1 MKANGRTMNPLG
13 YRTLWRRLALAPAM
27 LGLISTSVIFG
38 YASSA
43 LRKSYRDGAGFGS
56 MQTSRVDADDSG
68 AGDVPD
74 GDLHARSRAQD
85 PLENYRA
92 TLALLKKS
100 YYNGPIDSR
109 RTRTLTY
116 EAIRGMLG
124 SLRDQFTSFLDPDDW
139 SQMKATTEG
148 DFEGI
153 GALLEQ
159 EGSQVR
165 VVRPIETSPAE
176 AAGLKT
182 DDIVVSIDGESVRGL
197 GVNDVVR
204 KIKGQQGT
212 RVRVGVQRG
221 RVLLEFALM
230 RALVEPPV
238 VQHWMEDGNN
248 KIGHIVL
255 SEFNEK
261 SIAQIQKAY
270 GELISNGMQALVFD
284 LRYNP
289 GGLLETAEDVASLFI
304 PKDLDSDLRNVVVYI
319 HEGTGKEKG
328 DRLRAPGFVMKRM
341 PIVVLVNGNS
351 ASASEIVS
359 GALKDYGIATLIGE
373 RTYGKGRV
381 QTLYPLDD
389 GSALRLTTALYYPPR
404 HYDINFERDPDGQK
418 IEGTGGIMPD
428 IEIKQSPR
436 WHAEDFK
443 DKVNDLQLQAAI
455 DFLRSRLTGKT
466 VAEAR
471 DQLQIVR

>member
-1 MKANGRTMNPLG
+1 MKHTLHS
-13 YRTLWRRLALAPAM
+13 TLWQRLALLPAVV
-27 LGLISTSVIFG
+27 GLVSTSVIFG

-43 LRKSYRDGAGFGS
+43 LRKPVTESADGGY

-68 AGDVPD
+68 ASDTPD
-74 GDLHARSRAQD
+74 PDSRIRVRAQD
-85 PLENYRA
+85 PLDNYRI
-92 TLALLKKS
+92 TLALLKKN
-100 YYNGPIDSR
+100 YYHAPIDAR

-165 VVRPIETSPAE
+165 IVRPIETSPAE
-176 AAGLKT
+176 AAGIRT
-182 DDIVVSIDGESVRGL
+182 DDVVVSIDGVSVRGL
-197 GVNDVVR
+197 GVNDVVN
-204 KIKGQQGT
+204 KIKGQEGT
-212 RVRVGVQRG
+212 KVRLGILRG
-221 RVLLEFALM
+221 KTPLEFTLT

-238 VQHWMEDGNN
+238 VQHWMEDGGS

-261 SIAQIQKAY
+261 SIAQMRKAY
-270 GELISNGMQALVFD
+270 GDLGAQGMRALVFD
-284 LRYNP
+284 LRFNP

-304 PKDLDSDLRNVVVYI
+304 PKDQDSDLRNVIVYI
-319 HEGTGKEKG
+319 HEGSGKEKG
-328 DRLRAPGFVMKRM
+328 DRLRTPGFSMKRM
-341 PIVVLVNGNS
+341 PMVVLVNGNS
-351 ASASEIVS
+351 ASASEIVA
-359 GALKDYGIATLIGE
+359 GALKDYGMATLMGE

-418 IEGTGGIMPD
+418 IEGTGGILPD
-428 IEIKQSPR
+428 IEVKQSPKWR
-436 WHAEDFK
+436 AEDFK
-443 DKVNDLQLQAAI
+443 DKANDLQLQAAV
-455 DFLRSRLTGKT
+455 DFLRSRLNGKT

-471 DQLQIVR
+471 EQFRTVR

>member
-1 MKANGRTMNPLG
+1 LSLHSVWQK
-13 YRTLWRRLALAPAM
+13 LALAPAV

-43 LRKSYRDGAGFGS
+43 LKRPIHENTDAGY
-56 MQTSRVDADDSG
+56 MLTSRVDADDSG
-68 AGDVPD
+68 GSDVPD
-74 GDLHARSRAQD
+74 PEYRARSRVQD
-85 PLENYRA
+85 PLDNYRS
-92 TLALLKKS
+92 TLALLKKN
-100 YYNGPIDSR
+100 YYSGPIDSR
-109 RTRTLTY
+109 RTRQLTY

-165 VVRPIETSPAE
+165 IVRPIETSPAE
-176 AAGLKT
+176 AAGIRT
-182 DDIVVSIDGESVRGL
+182 DDVVVSVDGDNVRGMN
-197 GVNDVVR
+197 VNDVVR
-204 KIKGQQGT
+204 KIKGQEGT
-212 RVRVGVQRG
+212 KMRLGIQRG
-221 RVLLEFALM
+221 KTVLEFSLT
-230 RALVEPPV
+230 RALIEPPV
-238 VQHWMEDGNN
+238 VQHWMEDGSN

-261 SIAQIQKAY
+261 SVAQMQRAY
-270 GELISNGMQALVFD
+270 SDLSNQGMRALVFD

-289 GGLLETAEDVASLFI
+289 GGLLDTAEDVASLFI
-304 PKDLDSDLRNVVVYI
+304 PKDQDSDLKNVVVYI
-319 HEGTGKEKG
+319 HEGSGKEKG
-328 DRLRAPGFVMKRM
+328 DRLRTPGFGMKRM
-341 PIVVLVNGNS
+341 PMVVLVNGNS
-351 ASASEIVS
+351 ASAAEIVS
-359 GALKDYGIATLIGE
+359 GAIKDYGIATLMGE

-404 HYDINFERDPDGQK
+404 HYDINFERDPDGSK
-418 IEGTGGIMPD
+418 IEGTGGILPD
-428 IEIKQSPR
+428 IEVKQSPR

-443 DKVNDLQLQAAI
+443 DKINDLQLQAAL
-455 DFLRSRLTGKT
+455 DFLRSRLNGKS

-471 DQLQIVR
+471 EQLQIVR

>member
-1 MKANGRTMNPLG
+1 MNHSPIRSLLGRLT
-13 YRTLWRRLALAPAM
+13 LAPAII
-27 LGLISTSVIFG
+27 GLVSTSVIFG
-38 YASSA
+38 YASTA
-43 LRKSYRDGAGFGS
+43 LRQSHHESSEAQY
-56 MQTSRVDADDSG
+56 MLTSRVDADDSG
-68 AGDVPD
+68 ATDTPEPD
-74 GDLHARSRAQD
+74 IRSRGLAQD
-85 PLENYRA
+85 PLDNYRS
-92 TLALLKKS
+92 TLALLKRN
-100 YYNGPIDSR
+100 YYGGPIDSR

-139 SQMKATTEG
+139 SQMKETTEG

-159 EGSQVR
+159 EGAQVR
-165 VVRPIETSPAE
+165 IVRPIETSPAE
-176 AAGLKT
+176 TAGIKA
-182 DDIVVSIDGESVRGL
+182 DDVIVSVDGVSVKGL

-204 KIKGQQGT
+204 RIKGQEGT
-212 RVRVGVQRG
+212 RVRLGILRG
-221 RVLLEFALM
+221 RATLEFSLT
-230 RALVEPPV
+230 RALIEPPV
-238 VQHWMEDGNN
+238 VQHWMEDSDG

-261 SIAQIQKAY
+261 SIAQIRKAY
-270 GELISNGMQALVFD
+270 SDLNNQGMRALVFD

-304 PKDLDSDLRNVVVYI
+304 PKDQDSDLHNVVVFI
-319 HEGTGKEKG
+319 HEGSGKEKG
-328 DRLRAPGFVMKRM
+328 DRLRTPEFSVKRM
-341 PIVVLVNGNS
+341 PMVVLVNGNS

-359 GALKDYGIATLIGE
+359 GALKDYGMATLIGE

-418 IEGTGGIMPD
+418 IEGTGGILPD
-428 IEIKQSPR
+428 IEVKQSPK

-443 DKVNDLQLQAAI
+443 DKANDAQLDAALN
-455 DFLRSRLTGKT
+455 FLRSRLNGKT

-471 DQLQIVR
+471 EQLQVVH

>member
-1 MKANGRTMNPLG
+1 MNSSSNNSI
-13 YRTLWRRLALAPAM
+13 WRQLTLAPAII
-27 LGLISTSVIFG
+27 GLVSTSVIFG

-43 LRKSYRDGAGFGS
+43 LKRPAAENSDSGYVQAS
-56 MQTSRVDADDSG
+56 HADADDNG
-68 AGDVPD
+68 AGDIPD
-74 GDLHARSRAQD
+74 PESHSRGRLQD
-85 PLENYRA
+85 PLENYRT
-92 TLALLKKS
+92 TLTLLKKS
-100 YYNGPIDSR
+100 YYNGPIDGHK
-109 RTRTLTY
+109 TRLLTY
-116 EAIRGMLG
+116 EAIRGMLA

-165 VVRPIETSPAE
+165 IVKPIETSPAE
-176 AAGLKT
+176 AAGIQT
-182 DDIVVSIDGESVRGL
+182 DDIVVSVDGSSVRGFSVN
-197 GVNDVVR
+197 GVVN
-204 KIKGQQGT
+204 KIKGQEGT
-212 RVRVGVQRG
+212 KVRLGIIRG
-221 RVLLEFALM
+221 KVPLEFTLT
-230 RALVEPPV
+230 RALIEPPV
-238 VQHWMEDGNN
+238 VQHWMEDPDSA
-248 KIGHIVL
+248 IGHIVL

-261 SIAQIQKAY
+261 SIAQIQRAY
-270 GELISNGMQALVFD
+270 GELDRMGMRALVFD

-304 PKDLDSDLRNVVVYI
+304 QKDQDADLRNVIVYI
-319 HEGTGKEKG
+319 HEGSGREKG
-328 DRLRAPGFVMKRM
+328 DRLRTPTFHMKRM

-359 GALKDYGIATLIGE
+359 GALKDYGVATLMGE

-404 HYDINFERDPDGQK
+404 HYDINFERDASGQK
-418 IEGTGGIMPD
+418 VEGTGGIQPD
-428 IEIKQSPR
+428 VEVKQSAK

-443 DKVNDLQLQAAI
+443 DKTNDLQLQAAV

-471 DQLQIVR
+471 EQLRFVR

>member
-1 MKANGRTMNPLG
+1 MKRVSLQSFWQWL
-13 YRTLWRRLALAPAM
+13 TLVPAVA
-27 LGLISTSVIFG
+27 GLVSTSVIFG
-38 YASSA
+38 YASTA
-43 LRKSYRDGAGFGS
+43 LKQTHRETVDAGT
-56 MQTSRVDADDSG
+56 MQMSRVDADDSG
-68 AGDVPD
+68 ASDTPD
-74 GDLHARSRAQD
+74 PDSRNHDRSHD
-85 PLENYRA
+85 PLDNYRT
-92 TLALLKKS
+92 TLALLKKN
-100 YYNGPIDSR
+100 YYGGPIDAR

-139 SQMKATTEG
+139 TQMKATTEG

-159 EGSQVR
+159 EGSHVR
-165 VVRPIETSPAE
+165 IVRPIETSPAE
-176 AAGLKT
+176 TAGIKM
-182 DDIVVSIDGESVRGL
+182 DDVIVSVDGASVRGMD
-197 GVNDVVR
+197 VNDVVR
-204 KIKGQQGT
+204 KIKGQEGT
-212 RVRVGVQRG
+212 KIRLGILRG
-221 RVLLEFALM
+221 KMTLEFTLT
-230 RALVEPPV
+230 RALIEPPV
-238 VQHWMEDGNN
+238 VQHWMEDSDS

-261 SIAQIQKAY
+261 SIAQLRKAY
-270 GELISNGMQALVFD
+270 TDLNEQGMRALVFD

-304 PKDLDSDLRNVVVYI
+304 PKDQDTDLRNVVVYI
-319 HEGTGKEKG
+319 HEGSGKEKG
-328 DRLRAPGFVMKRM
+328 DRLRTPEFGIKRM
-341 PIVVLVNGNS
+341 PLVVLVNGNS

-359 GALKDYGIATLIGE
+359 GAIKDYGLATLIGE

-418 IEGTGGIMPD
+418 IEGTGGILPD
-428 IEIKQSPR
+428 IEVKQSPK

-455 DFLRSRLTGKT
+455 DFLRARLIGKT
-466 VAEAR
+466 VAEAT
-471 DQLQIVR
+471 DQLQILR

>member
-1 MKANGRTMNPLG
+1 MKR
-13 YRTLWRRLALAPAM
+13 YRDRALLRQLALAPAV
-27 LGLISTSVIFG
+27 LGLVSTSVIFG

-43 LRKSYRDGAGFGS
+43 LRKPYRENIDAGF
-56 MQTSRVDADDSG
+56 MQASHVDADDSG
-68 AGDVPD
+68 GGDTPD
-74 GDLHARSRAQD
+74 ADFQLRGRVQD
-85 PLENYRA
+85 PLDNYRT
-92 TLALLKKS
+92 TLALLKKN
-100 YYNGPIDSR
+100 YYGAPIDR
-109 RTRTLTY
+109 QRTRTLTY
-116 EAIRGMLG
+116 EAIRGMLAT
-124 SLRDQFTSFLDPDDW
+124 LRDQFSSFLDPDDW

-159 EGSQVR
+159 EGAEVR
-165 VVRPIETSPAE
+165 IVRPIETSPAE
-176 AAGLKT
+176 AAGIKT
-182 DDIVVSIDGESVRGL
+182 DDVVISVDGDSVRGL

-204 KIKGQQGT
+204 KIKGEIGT
-212 RVRVGVQRG
+212 RVRLGVLRG
-221 RVLLEFALM
+221 RTALEFSLT

-238 VQHWMEDGNN
+238 VQHWMEDSGSR
-248 KIGHIVL
+248 IGHIVL

-261 SIAQIQKAY
+261 SVAQLQKAY
-270 GELISNGMQALVFD
+270 AELSAQGMRALVFD

-304 PKDLDSDLRNVVVYI
+304 PKDQDSDLRNVVVFI
-319 HEGTGKEKG
+319 HEASGKEKG
-328 DRLRAPGFVMKRM
+328 DRLRTPGFSMKRM

-359 GALKDYGIATLIGE
+359 GAIKDYGMATLMGE

-418 IEGTGGIMPD
+418 IEGTGGILPD
-428 IEIKQSPR
+428 IEVKQSTK

-443 DKVNDLQLQAAI
+443 DKANDVQLHAAL
-455 DFLRSRLTGKT
+455 DFLRARLTGKT

-471 DQLQIVR
+471 EQLQIAR

>member
-1 MKANGRTMNPLG
+1 MKHFSNGSV
-13 YRTLWRRLALAPAM
+13 WRRLVVAPAVI
-27 LGLISTSVIFG
+27 GLVSTSVIFG

-43 LRKSYRDGAGFGS
+43 LKRPAREAVDVGYV
-56 MQTSRVDADDSG
+56 QTSRADADDG
-68 AGDVPD
+68 GGGDAPD
-74 GDLHARSRAQD
+74 PESRIHVRPQD
-85 PLENYRA
+85 PLDNYRA
-92 TLALLKKS
+92 SLTLLKKS
-100 YYNGPIDSR
+100 YYHGPIDAR

-159 EGSQVR
+159 DGSQVR
-165 VVRPIETSPAE
+165 IVRPIETSPAE
-176 AAGLKT
+176 AAGIKT
-182 DDIVVSIDGESVRGL
+182 DDVVVSVDGVAVRGQ
-197 GVNDVVR
+197 GVNDVVHR
-204 KIKGQQGT
+204 IKGQEGT
-212 RVRVGVQRG
+212 KVRLGIQRG
-221 RVLLEFALM
+221 KATLEFSLT
-230 RALVEPPV
+230 RALIEPPV
-238 VQHWMEDGNN
+238 VQHWMEDRGN

-261 SIAQIQKAY
+261 SIAQMHRAY
-270 GELISNGMQALVFD
+270 GELTAQGMRALIFD

-304 PKDLDSDLRNVVVYI
+304 PRDQDTDLRNVVVYI
-319 HEGTGKEKG
+319 HEGTGREKG
-328 DRLRAPGFVMKRM
+328 DRLRTPGFTVKRM
-341 PIVVLVNGNS
+341 PTVVLVNGNS

-404 HYDINFERDPDGQK
+404 HYDINFERDPDGAK
-418 IEGTGGIMPD
+418 IEGTGGILPD
-428 IEIKQSPR
+428 IEVKQSPK

-443 DKVNDLQLQAAI
+443 DKVNDLQLQSAVE
-455 DFLRSRLTGKT
+455 FLRSRLNGKT

-471 DQLQIVR
+471 EQLQILR

>member
-1 MKANGRTMNPLG
+1 MKHGFDP
-13 YRTLWRRLALAPAM
+13 TLLQRLALIPAVV
-27 LGLISTSVIFG
+27 GLVSTSVIFG

-43 LRKSYRDGAGFGS
+43 LRKPAADTSDAPYS
-56 MQTSRVDADDSG
+56 HTSRVDADDNG
-68 AGDVPD
+68 AGDMPD
-74 GDLHARSRAQD
+74 AEPRARVRAQD
-85 PLENYRA
+85 PLDNYRA

-100 YYNGPIDSR
+100 YYHAPIDAR

-139 SQMKATTEG
+139 NQMKATTEG

-159 EGSQVR
+159 EGAQVR
-165 VVRPIETSPAE
+165 IVRPIETSPAE
-176 AAGLKT
+176 AAGIRT
-182 DDIVVSIDGESVRGL
+182 DDVVVSVDGVSVRGMN
-197 GVNDVVR
+197 VNEVVH
-204 KIKGQQGT
+204 KIKGEEGT
-212 RVRVGVQRG
+212 KVRLGILRG
-221 RVLLEFALM
+221 KTPMEFALT

-238 VQHWMEDGNN
+238 VQYWMEDGAS
-248 KIGHIVL
+248 KIGHVVL

-261 SIAQIQKAY
+261 SIAQIHRAY
-270 GELISNGMQALVFD
+270 SELNRQGMRAMVFD

-304 PKDLDSDLRNVVVYI
+304 PKDMDADLHNVVVI
-319 HEGTGKEKG
+319 IQEGTGKEKG
-328 DRLRAPGFVMKRM
+328 DRLRTPEFAMRRM
-341 PIVVLVNGNS
+341 PIVALVNENS
-351 ASASEIVS
+351 ASASEIVA

-418 IEGTGGIMPD
+418 IDGTGGLLPD
-428 IEIKQSPR
+428 IEVKQPAR
-436 WHAEDFK
+436 WHPEDFK
-443 DKVNDLQLQAAI
+443 DKANDLQLQTAL
-455 DFLRSRLTGKT
+455 DFLRARLSGKT

-471 DQLQIVR
+471 EQVQAAR

>member
-1 MKANGRTMNPLG
+1 MKFHRFSPI
-13 YRTLWRRLALAPAM
+13 WQHLALAPAIV
-27 LGLISTSVIFG
+27 GLVSTSVIFG

-43 LRKSYRDGAGFGS
+43 LKRPIRDAGEAGYT
-56 MQTSRVDADDSG
+56 QTSRVDADDSG

-74 GDLHARSRAQD
+74 ADARARGRGLD
-85 PLENYRA
+85 PLDNYRA
-92 TLALLKKS
+92 TLALLKKN
-100 YYNGPIDSR
+100 YYRGPIDAR

-159 EGSQVR
+159 DGSQVR
-165 VVRPIETSPAE
+165 IVRPIETSPAE
-176 AAGLKT
+176 VAGIHAE
-182 DDIVVSIDGESVRGL
+182 DVVISVDGVSVKGM

-204 KIKGQQGT
+204 KIKGQEGT
-212 RVRVGVQRG
+212 RMRLGVIRG
-221 RVLLEFALM
+221 KDTLEFALT

-238 VQHWMEDGNN
+238 VRHWMEDGPN

-261 SIAQIQKAY
+261 SIGQMQRAY
-270 GELISNGMQALVFD
+270 GELSKQGMRALVFD

-289 GGLLETAEDVASLFI
+289 GGLLETAEDIASLFI
-304 PKDLDSDLRNVVVYI
+304 PRDQDTDLRNVVVFI
-319 HEGTGKEKG
+319 HEGVGKEKG
-328 DRLRAPGFVMKRM
+328 DRLRTPGFAMKRM
-341 PIVVLVNGNS
+341 PMVVLINGNS

-359 GALKDYGIATLIGE
+359 GALKDYGTATLMGE

-418 IEGTGGIMPD
+418 VEGTGGILPD
-428 IEIKQSPR
+428 IEVKQSPKWR
-436 WHAEDFK
+436 DEDFK
-443 DKVNDLQLQAAI
+443 DKVNDAQLQAALE
-455 DFLRSRLTGKT
+455 FLRSRLNGKT

-471 DQLQIVR
+471 EQLQIVR